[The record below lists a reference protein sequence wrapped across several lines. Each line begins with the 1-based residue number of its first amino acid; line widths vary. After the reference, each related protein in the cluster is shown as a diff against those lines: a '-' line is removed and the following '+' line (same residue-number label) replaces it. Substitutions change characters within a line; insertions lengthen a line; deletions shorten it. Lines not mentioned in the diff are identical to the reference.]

1 MISTWLRIT
10 KLTKDFSSGL
20 FLSLTIAWCT
30 FCMTWKMIQ
39 HLCQLFFCILQSV
52 EHLSRRMYTCWRT
65 IFIWMPSGD
74 MLIPEMQKGLY
85 RLCIISVKC
94 IHRWYIFHPKETMN
108 VAAST
113 MLPFISPP
121 VILDFKLWFYDLFK
135 ENLPPFLK
143 VVSSYSR
150 IIIEIIHSC
159 LI

>member
-1 MISTWLRIT
+1 
-10 KLTKDFSSGL
+10 
-20 FLSLTIAWCT
+20 
-30 FCMTWKMIQ
+30 MTLKTVQ
-39 HLCQLFFCILQSV
+39 NFCQLFFSILQSV
-52 EHLSRRMYTCWRT
+52 EQLGRRMYSCWG
-65 IFIWMPSGD
+65 IVFIWMPCGD
-74 MLIPEMQKGLY
+74 MLIPKMQESLY
-85 RLCIISVKC
+85 RLYIIYVKC
-94 IHRWYIFHPKETMN
+94 IHRWCIFHPKETMN

-159 LI
+159 SI